1 MITKVACW
9 EVECDV
15 DKTSALYAEFD
26 GPSCRCGY
34 CRNFWTAMDSAF
46 PQDFRLLASRL
57 GIDVAKPTEVWQ
69 YYRESSGL
77 HYYGGLF
84 HFSGQIVFD
93 PRKPS
98 TPGSPTEFER
108 LVSGFE
114 LTLGQKGFLIPE
126 CFKGH
131 QLVHLDFATHV
142 PWVLDE
148 PDPG

>member
-1 MITKVACW
+1 
-9 EVECDV
+9 
-15 DKTSALYAEFD
+15 
-26 GPSCRCGY
+26 
-34 CRNFWTAMDSAF
+34 MDSAF